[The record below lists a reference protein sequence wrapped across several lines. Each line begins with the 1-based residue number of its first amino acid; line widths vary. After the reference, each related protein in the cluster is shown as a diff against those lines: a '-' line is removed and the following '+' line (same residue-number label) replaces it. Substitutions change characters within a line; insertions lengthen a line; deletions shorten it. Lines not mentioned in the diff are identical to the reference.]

1 MTDHVDIAII
11 GGGPVGISLALALEG
26 SGLRLAV
33 LEAKQTLEAPDP
45 RALALSQ
52 GCRLIL
58 ERLAA
63 WEALAPS
70 ATPIESIHVSQRG
83 GLGRAVLTSREIGV
97 PALGYVAEYCAL
109 YAALAGRLLGC
120 GSIEVLTGARVSDV
134 AATSAYGAV
143 RYQRDGAERLLTA
156 RLVVLSEG
164 GRSLPAHM
172 RQDKDYGQSAVICTV
187 ATQRPHARR
196 AYERFTPEG
205 PIALLPLDLPS
216 SPPMQPRSDRS
227 PGRLKRDSVPA
238 GPGLG
243 DPPDR
248 PRVLPLA
255 GEGRYALVWTTPRE
269 RVEERLGLSD
279 AAFLAQLQT
288 AFGDR
293 QGRFTLAGP
302 RAAYPLKLALAAAST
317 SARILR
323 IGNAAHVLHPVAG
336 QGFNLGV
343 RDAWQLAQTLLD
355 APRQRL
361 GEVALSRAY
370 AAQRH
375 FDVLGGSLMTDIL
388 VESFSNDRLL
398 LGAARGAALALLDL
412 APPLKQLFARKMMF
426 GAQSW

>member
-1 MTDHVDIAII
+1 MTEHVDIAII

-58 ERLAA
+58 ERLDA

-83 GLGRAVLTSREIGV
+83 GLGRAVLTCGEVGV
-97 PALGYVAEYCAL
+97 PALGYVAEYGAL
-109 YAALAGRLLGC
+109 YAALAGRLLC
-120 GSIEVLTGARVSDV
+120 GSTEVLTGAYVSDV
-134 AATSAYGAV
+134 AATSAYGVV

-172 RQDKDYGQSAVICTV
+172 REDKDYGQSAVICTV

-205 PIALLPLDLPS
+205 PIALLPLAIHSTPLHSTPVHS
-216 SPPMQPRSDRS
+216 TPIP
-227 PGRLKRDSVPA
+227 L
-238 GPGLG
+238 
-243 DPPDR
+243 
-248 PRVLPLA
+248 LA
-255 GEGRYALVWTTPRE
+255 GEGGYALVWTTPRDK
-269 RVEERLGLSD
+269 VEERLGLSE

-293 QGRFTLAGP
+293 QGRFTRAGP
-302 RAAYPLKLALAAAST
+302 RAAFPLKLALAAASS

-343 RDAWQLAQTLLD
+343 RDAWQLAQTILD

-361 GEVALSRAY
+361 GEVALSRTY
-370 AAQRH
+370 AAKRH

-388 VESFSNDRLL
+388 VESFSNDRPL
-398 LGAARGAALALLDL
+398 LGAARGAALALLDM